1 MSRNT
6 KKEETGGCGIMKY
19 DIICCGV
26 GGQGVLSV
34 AALIAH
40 ASMREGLSV
49 RQSEVH
55 GMAQRGGAVM
65 SHLRIADHPVASD
78 LIAKGTAHMI
88 LSMEPLEGL
97 RYLDFLAPEGVLVT
111 ASEPFINIPNYPDLE
126 ALHGAVR
133 SVKGYRLVDTQ
144 RLAKEA
150 GLIKATNI
158 VLTGAASVYLPLAEE
173 TLKNSIRELFGKKG
187 SQVVDANLSA
197 FSLGK
202 N

>member
-1 MSRNT
+1 
-6 KKEETGGCGIMKY
+6 MKY

-111 ASEPFINIPNYPDLE
+111 ASEPFINIPNYPDHE